1 MPACRISA
9 EWLLPM
15 DGGPISWGA
24 VLIGA
29 EGRVTAVG
37 PDTEVPH
44 PPGVPGER
52 FPSAA
57 LLPGLVN
64 AHTHLELTGLDG
76 QVEGAEFPDWIARII
91 ALKRARTPADFLQAA
106 RDGLAA
112 CHAAGV
118 TTVADTGDSGAVIQT
133 LHEAGGSG
141 VAYLEVFGPEPARA
155 ETQLADF
162 QARVAAQRRFETAR
176 VRLGVSPHAPYSVS
190 GELYRRVADWAERE
204 GLPIAVH
211 LAESAAESELL
222 ASGQGAFA
230 RQWER
235 RGIPLP
241 PNPGCSPVE
250 WLERHGVLG
259 QRTLCIHLVRVGNSD
274 IQKLRRA
281 DCAVAHCPRSNA
293 RHGHGDAPLTA
304 LRTAGLR
311 IGVGTDSVASV
322 SPLDLLAETRAAQRL
337 GGLSAAQALEL
348 CTLGAARAIGLGADV
363 GSLSVG
369 KWGDAAVIS
378 LPKGSGGTGTIDA
391 VLESTPEQMVA
402 TYLGGKQVWRAPE

>member
-29 EGRVTAVG
+29 DGRVTAAG
-37 PDTEVPH
+37 PNTEVPH
-44 PPGVPGER
+44 PPGILEER
-52 FPSAA
+52 FPGAA
-57 LLPGLVN
+57 LLPGFVN

-76 QVEGAEFPDWIARII
+76 QAEDADFPDWIARII
-91 ALKRARTPADFLQAA
+91 ALKRGRTPADSVQAA

-118 TTVADTGDSGAVIQT
+118 TTVADTGDSGAVIQA

-141 VAYLEVFGPEPARA
+141 VAYLEVFGPEPSRA
-155 ETQLADF
+155 DAQLADF
-162 QARVAAQRRFETAR
+162 QARVAAQRRFETPR

-190 GELYRRVADWAERE
+190 GELYRRVAGWAERE

-211 LAESAAESELL
+211 LAESAAESELV
-222 ASGQGAFA
+222 AGGNGAFA

-235 RGIPLP
+235 RGIPVP
-241 PNPGCSPVE
+241 TPACSPVE
-250 WLERHGVLG
+250 WLERHGVLAP
-259 QRTLCIHLVRVGNSD
+259 RTLCIHLVRVSGSD
-274 IQKLRRA
+274 IEKLRRGG
-281 DCAVAHCPRSNA
+281 CGVAHCPRSNA
-293 RHGHGDAPLTA
+293 RHGHGDAPLAA
-304 LRTAGLR
+304 LRAAGLR

-322 SPLDLLAETRAAQRL
+322 SPLDLLAEARAARRL
-337 GGLSAAQALEL
+337 GGLSAAQALDL
-348 CTLGAARAIGLGADV
+348 CTLGAARAIGLDADV
-363 GSLSVG
+363 GSLTPG
-369 KWGDAAVIS
+369 KWGDVAVVR
-378 LPKGSGGTGTIDA
+378 LPKGRGGTGTMET
-391 VLESTPEQMVA
+391 VLESTLDQMVA